1 MMNWYK
7 KAQQL
12 HGEWWIIDG
21 NAEYADQDIGDVG
34 HAAMARS
41 YALHEISD
49 YYFSLLGDHR
59 LDLEAIGLDS
69 DGFPLGQG
77 GGHGMEED
85 DMVAESFRHVMDNSF
100 EHDSKLSDSIESALI
115 AKFGQDCIDA
125 ALHDKTGSAV
135 RWGLQK
141 GWIRMTRNY
150 LEIWELNQKTFDNM
164 VEGIV
169 DAYGESL
176 KDETTFSLDIVP
188 KSLFYAGVPFSI
200 LEDRNFLALRA
211 FLQR

>member
-1 MMNWYK
+1 MNWYK

-21 NAEYADQDIGDVG
+21 HAQYADQDIGDIG
-34 HAAMARS
+34 HAAMARQ
-41 YALHEISD
+41 YALHNISD
-49 YYFSLLGDHR
+49 YYFSLLKDR
-59 LDLEAIGLDS
+59 RSELEAIGLGS
-69 DGFPLGQG
+69 DGFPIGEG

-85 DMVAESFRHVMDNSF
+85 EVVAESFTHVMDNSS
-100 EHDSKLSDSIESALI
+100 EHDSNLSDSIESALI

-135 RWGLQK
+135 KWGLQQ

-150 LEIWELNQKTFDNM
+150 LEIWALNQATFDSM

-169 DAYGESL
+169 DAYGEGL
-176 KDETTFSLDIVP
+176 KDETTFNLDIVP
-188 KSLFYAGVPFSI
+188 RSLFYKGIPFKV
-200 LEDRNFLALRA
+200 LEDRNFLGLRA
-211 FLQR
+211 FLER